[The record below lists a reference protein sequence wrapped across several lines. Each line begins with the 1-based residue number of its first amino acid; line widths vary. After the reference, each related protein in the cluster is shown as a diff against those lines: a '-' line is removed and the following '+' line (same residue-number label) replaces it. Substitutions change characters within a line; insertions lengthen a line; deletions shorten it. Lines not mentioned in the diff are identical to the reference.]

1 MTNNVDYNSKKLLY
15 KVIEAFDCKGLNN
28 LHLTKLHKIDFSNK
42 SGKNCDNIVINKS
55 FSKLFS
61 VLIDESYTF

>member
-42 SGKNCDNIVINKS
+42 LGKNCDNIVINKS
-55 FSKLFS
+55 FN
-61 VLIDESYTF
+61 